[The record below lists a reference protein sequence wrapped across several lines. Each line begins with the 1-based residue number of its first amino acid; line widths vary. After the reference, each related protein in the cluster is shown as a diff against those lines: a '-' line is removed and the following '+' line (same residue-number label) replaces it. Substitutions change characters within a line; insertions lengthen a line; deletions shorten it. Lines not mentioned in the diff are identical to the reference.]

1 MTTVKSLHT
10 TPMPAPKGAGG
21 LSPKLAPSVKSKS
34 SGSAKVKTVLRK
46 IRECLAE
53 NTDGMTR
60 DQKTENRVRALAL
73 ALGLIERAN
82 TKDNKGTR
90 NALVKEVRALKK
102 ERAAQRPAKLLLQVV
117 KVCFPKAKISDQS
130 QYTRFI
136 AACLIEDWSSGQ
148 VLKRFI
154 KRRAKSRERNAR
166 LRSADKKYA
175 PAVGI
180 KEFAKRGNVLL
191 KNGRLLRLKLPVL
204 FAALM
209 K

>member
-1 MTTVKSLHT
+1 MTDVKYPHT

-21 LSPKLAPSVKSKS
+21 LSPKPAPSVKSKS
-34 SGSAKVKTVLRK
+34 GAVHVKVALRK
-46 IRECLAE
+46 IRGCLAE
-53 NTDGMTR
+53 NTAGMPR
-60 DQKTENRVRALAL
+60 DKQTENRVRALAL

-82 TKDNKGTR
+82 TKGNKGTR
-90 NALVKEVRALKK
+90 NALVKEVRALKQ
-102 ERAAQRPAKLLLQVV
+102 ERAARRPAKLLLQVV
-117 KVCFPKAKISDQS
+117 KVCFPKSKISDQS

-136 AACLIEDWSSGQ
+136 AACLIEDWSSDQ

-154 KRRAKSRERNAR
+154 KRRANSRERNAQ

-180 KEFAKRGNVLL
+180 KEFAKSGNVLL
-191 KNGRLLRLKLPVL
+191 KNGRLLRSKLPVL
-204 FAALM
+204 FDALM